1 MGHFVFVACQK
12 IHRKESSAR
21 ESRWTPV
28 DSTATSRRYSDQV
41 TSSSK
46 SFRMEGLIG
55 PSLYSVKG
63 IVFLDNDGNRILAKY
78 YDDSIY
84 PSLKEQREFEKN
96 LFAKT
101 HKANS
106 EILMYDGLT
115 VVYKQSVDLFFYV
128 LGSSRENEILL
139 TSVLNCVFDSISQ
152 VLRKAVEKRSL
163 YDNLDV
169 TMLIVDEV
177 VDGGIVM
184 ESDANSLVQRVAVR
198 SEDIPLGEQTVAQVK
213 AKIGEKLWSTGEV
226 LQSAKDQLKWSLLK

>member
-1 MGHFVFVACQK
+1 
-12 IHRKESSAR
+12 
-21 ESRWTPV
+21 
-28 DSTATSRRYSDQV
+28 
-41 TSSSK
+41 
-46 SFRMEGLIG
+46 MEGLIG

-78 YDDSIY
+78 YDDTIY

-198 SEDIPLGEQTVAQVK
+198 SEDIPLGEQTVAQV
-213 AKIGEKLWSTGEV
+213 